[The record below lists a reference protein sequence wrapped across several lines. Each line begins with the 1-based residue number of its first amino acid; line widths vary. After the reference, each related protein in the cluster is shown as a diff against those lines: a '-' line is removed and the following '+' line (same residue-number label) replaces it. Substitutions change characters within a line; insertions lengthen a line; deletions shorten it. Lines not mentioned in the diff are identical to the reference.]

1 MDPAALETEPRV
13 PPERRTRGWLVAV
26 GAAVPFAV
34 AALLSPV
41 RESVTVATVSLL
53 LVVVVVAVSASGH
66 RVAGLVAALSGGAW
80 FDFFFTQPYGSFTI
94 ADADDVEVTVLLVAI
109 GALVG
114 ELALWGRRQQ
124 RRASVREGYLEG
136 VLQAAELISLH
147 DQPVDVLAA
156 SVGRQIAEVL
166 GVPACRFVARP
177 THDPRNAVLAR
188 NGSVTRNGHPVD
200 VDRHGLPVDED
211 TVLLVRR
218 GAEVL
223 GHFVLTS
230 ASETA
235 YPTLEQRKVAVLL
248 ADQVAAALTRR

>member
-124 RRASVREGYLEG
+124 RRA
-136 VLQAAELISLH
+136 
-147 DQPVDVLAA
+147 
-156 SVGRQIAEVL
+156 
-166 GVPACRFVARP
+166 
-177 THDPRNAVLAR
+177 
-188 NGSVTRNGHPVD
+188 
-200 VDRHGLPVDED
+200 
-211 TVLLVRR
+211 
-218 GAEVL
+218 
-223 GHFVLTS
+223 
-230 ASETA
+230 
-235 YPTLEQRKVAVLL
+235 
-248 ADQVAAALTRR
+248 